1 MRPTLLLTALVG
13 TAVAV
18 DKAPPTTAKGCASN
32 KSVTDLRKTSS
43 SPIDYCE
50 FITANRAFALKAFNN
65 KYVTDWLEPSCVC
78 VKKFEK
84 KYGKSTKKIQ
94 KPPAANAT
102 EQIKA
107 MKYLDGFLTNS
118 FNWCK
123 AWEKLPEPR
132 NMTMDSRINATAVT
146 ENCAKVLHPPT
157 TNLTAEDAAAANLFT
172 NPTFSGNGTYGFTS
186 DKTPFILP
194 GWNASVGIVTVQKDI
209 GVFMYTYGPGRENT
223 TIYQTLSNLAAGSS
237 YHIYMDENWSC
248 MRMAENLPY
257 DHAKVCRWDV
267 LVDGKSVWNRITKDA
282 VYGPDKYYPVRYK
295 DLGPVTFN
303 ATQAD
308 HKISFRA
315 SRLNGDGLSTQWVLK
330 EVYLTGPW

>member
-1 MRPTLLLTALVG
+1 MQPTSDVKKTIIYYLEAALGRSPVKQCRNG
-13 TAVAV
+13 ATGILET
-18 DKAPPTTAKGCASN
+18 DEPPCS
-32 KSVTDLRKTSS
+32 
-43 SPIDYCE
+43 
-50 FITANRAFALKAFNN
+50 RAFALEAFNN
-65 KYVTDWLEPSCVC
+65 KYVTNSLEPACACVEKF
-78 VKKFEK
+78 KKN
-84 KYGKSTKKIQ
+84 YGKTTIKIQ

-107 MKYLDGFLTNS
+107 MKYLDSFLRNS

-132 NMTMDSRINATAVT
+132 NMTMDSKINATAVT

-157 TNLTAEDAAAANLFT
+157 TNLTAED
-172 NPTFSGNGTYGFTS
+172 GFIN
-186 DKTPFILP
+186 DKTPFVLP

-223 TIYQTLSNLAAGSS
+223 TIYQTLSNLTAGSN

-248 MRMAENLPY
+248 MRMAQNAPY
-257 DHAKVCRWDV
+257 DRAKVCRWDV
-267 LVDGKSVWNRITKDA
+267 LVDGKSVWNRITKDG

-295 DLGPVTFN
+295 NLGPITFN
-303 ATQAD
+303 ATKAD
-308 HKISFRA
+308 HKISFRTT
-315 SRLNGDGLSTQWVLK
+315 RPNNDGLSTRWVLK